1 MKYKNILITGGA
13 GFVGS
18 NLAVKLK
25 TKYPNTKVIVMDNLK
40 RRGSELNIPR
50 LKSKGVIFIH
60 GDIRNKEDFD
70 ELGKIDLIF
79 ECSAE
84 PSVMAGINS
93 SPTYLINTNLNGTIN
108 CLEFARKN
116 RSVFIFISTSRV
128 YPIEKINSLN
138 YIEEKTRFSLNK
150 KQTTTGASD
159 LGISEDFP
167 LTGARSLYGTTKLS
181 SELLLEEYM
190 YNYGLKGIINRCG
203 VITGPWQMGKVD
215 QGVFVLWVA
224 RHIFGGKLSYIGY
237 GGQGKQVRD
246 FIHIDDLFD
255 LLNIQINNIN
265 QFTGNTYNVGGGIKN
280 SVSLK
285 ELTAMCEKVTGKRIH
300 INSVS
305 KARQADLKLFVT
317 NSEKI
322 KTLAKW
328 KPKKDLE
335 KTIIDIAKWI
345 NENKELLRPILSS

>member
-1 MKYKNILITGGA
+1 MKYKNILVTGGA

-18 NLAVKLK
+18 NLAIKLK
-25 TKYPNTKVIVMDNLK
+25 TKYPHTNIVVLDNLK

-50 LKSKGVIFIH
+50 LKSKGITFIH

-70 ELGKIDLIF
+70 ELGNIDLIF

-116 RSVFIFISTSRV
+116 KSVFMFISTSRV
-128 YPIEKINSLN
+128 YPIEALNSLN
-138 YIEEKTRFSLNK
+138 YSDEKTRFTLEK
-150 KQTTTGASD
+150 KQTTPGASE
-159 LGISEDFP
+159 LGIAEEFP
-167 LTGARSLYGTTKLS
+167 LLGARSLYGTTKLS

-224 RHIFGGKLSYIGY
+224 KHIFGGKLAYIGY
-237 GGQGKQVRD
+237 GGKGKQVRD

-255 LLNIQINNIN
+255 LLDIQINDIVRYS
-265 QFTGNTYNVGGGIKN
+265 GNTYNVGGGIEN
-280 SVSLK
+280 STSLL
-285 ELTAMCEKVTGKRIH
+285 ELTAVCEKVTGNTI
-300 INSVS
+300 IIDSIS
-305 KARQADLKLFVT
+305 ETRQADLKSFIT

-322 KTLAKW
+322 KKIANW
-328 KPKKDLE
+328 SPKRNLE
-335 KTIIDIAKWI
+335 QTVSDIAQWI
-345 NENKELLRPILSS
+345 NENKELLRPILSP